1 MKVGPNQSEFAPTEG
16 NVVKFSD
23 VQGVDEAKEVLF
35 LIEFLNNVEI
45 EVSGTARRCIILEGP
60 RIFYSSWW

>member
-1 MKVGPNQSEFAPTEG
+1 MAILSVIMENAGLVKVSAQQAEFEPTEG

-35 LIEFLNNVEI
+35 LM
-45 EVSGTARRCIILEGP
+45 T
-60 RIFYSSWW
+60 Y

>member
-1 MKVGPNQSEFAPTEG
+1 MAVLSVFFENSGLMKPGPQQSEFEPTEG

-35 LIEFLNNVEI
+35 PVNPWNNVEI
-45 EVSGTARRCIILEGP
+45 GM
-60 RIFYSSWW
+60 

>member
-1 MKVGPNQSEFAPTEG
+1 MLMFITVIVAMLSVFFENSGLMKQGPQQAEFEPTEG

-35 LIEFLNNVEI
+35 LVDLVNNVEI
-45 EVSGTARRCIILEGP
+45 GI
-60 RIFYSSWW
+60 